1 MDSTNSQKAPRRFA
15 NLKAVMVLS
24 VAATVVIGGLVYQAK
39 AKDPGTSA
47 CVCSANTSYN
57 ANLPAS
63 HPNNRCA
70 TQSQDL
76 SWKSWLTGSSR
87 TTQFHF
93 LDLLELLHGHNSK
106 PSDNPAAAQ
115 SPSRG

>member
-1 MDSTNSQKAPRRFA
+1 MDTNNPQHAPRRFA
-15 NLKAVMVLS
+15 NIKAVMVFS
-24 VAATVVIGGLVYQAK
+24 VAASVVLGGVVYQTSAK
-39 AKDPGTSA
+39 ESGTSA
-47 CVCSANTSYN
+47 CVCSAGTSYN
-57 ANLPAS
+57 NGLPAS

-76 SWKSWLTGSSR
+76 SWKSWLSGSSR

-106 PSDNPAAAQ
+106 PTDSPAANQ
-115 SPSRG
+115 R